1 MSIFGLLF
9 RFACVY
15 IAILVAISVAFAR
28 IGVSHNS
35 AINTGALIGAVFL
48 GCGWFITM
56 NKRTLIDREKR
67 IAFLGMWAIDLAL
80 QGIAVVGVCAL
91 SGFKIT
97 FGPLLLVC
105 QGSAL
110 LSRAGVTVIEQ
121 FDLRCAR
128 FGWLSVPGN
137 AGASSSG
144 RTLLS

>member
-28 IGVSHNS
+28 IGVSPNS

-97 FGPLLLVC
+97 FGPLLLVF
-105 QGSAL
+105 GIVGISH
-110 LSRAGVTVIEQ
+110 GVGIYFLVGMANK
-121 FDLRCAR
+121 LYAR
-128 FGWLSVPGN
+128 QLAKDVLP
-137 AGASSSG
+137 
-144 RTLLS
+144 R